1 MKITKKQLLSIIG
14 KNGFEVT
21 NRTMQSWK
29 IPYEIKS
36 LNEKYELSV
45 VATNK
50 KQIEQ
55 TIKKHLE
62 YWKVV
67 MMDDTTPPRVQEEIE
82 NIIKRF
88 RNIIGEINGI

>member
-1 MKITKKQLLSIIG
+1 MKITKKQLLSIIE

-29 IPYEIKS
+29 VPYEIKT
-36 LNEKYELSV
+36 LNEKYEFSI

-55 TIKKHLE
+55 AIKKHLE

-82 NIIKRF
+82 DTINKLKKIV
-88 RNIIGEINGI
+88 GEINGI